1 MLKLTEDDKK
11 IIIAALRD
19 AAKTN
24 PAIEATLMKVLE
36 SQPNIRKHIDLKAL
50 AGSSVGCIGALHS
63 FNLYTYKNT
72 PHRIRTI
79 QLLAWANRN
88 GVLVSKHVGPKTA
101 AAILKL
107 SHAVGV
113 QCYPKI
119 LKKHFALPIDPLE
132 SADKRNILIQ
142 FRLILED
149 PYFEVNN

>member
-36 SQPNIRKHIDLKAL
+36 SQPNIRKHIDLKAI
-50 AGSSVGCIGALHS
+50 AGNSVSCLSVLHTFS
-63 FNLYTYKNT
+63 MRAYKNM
-72 PHRIRTI
+72 PHQVRTI
-79 QLLAWANRN
+79 QLLAWVYRN
-88 GVLVSKHVGPKTA
+88 GVRVDWNIGPKSI
-101 AAILKL
+101 AAILRL
-107 SHAVGV
+107 SHTVGV
-113 QCYPKI
+113 KCYPKI
-119 LKKHFALPIDPLE
+119 LKKHFALPVDPLE

-142 FRLILED
+142 FRMILED